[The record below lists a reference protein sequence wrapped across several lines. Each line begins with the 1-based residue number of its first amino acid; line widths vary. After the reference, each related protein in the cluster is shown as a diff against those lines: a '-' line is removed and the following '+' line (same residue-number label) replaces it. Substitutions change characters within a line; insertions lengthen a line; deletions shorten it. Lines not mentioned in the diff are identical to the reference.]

1 MTAISVVLPAKDEE
15 HRIAATLERLVV
27 AAPATGITEIIVV
40 DDGSTD
46 RTAAI
51 VREFAQHPTPLV
63 RLVQHER
70 NRGKSASLRTGMQA
84 AQGDLIA
91 LFDADLSVG
100 PEHLSDAEAATLPCA
115 AVTAWSALVTEGRLA
130 AGETVLTLGTGGVSV
145 FALQLAKLFGAR
157 VIITSSSDEKLARAR
172 ELGADET
179 LNYKTTAEWGKAAK
193 DLTGGRGV
201 DQVIEVGGAGTLQN
215 SLRAVRPGG
224 TVSVI
229 GVLSGPTTD
238 VNLLPVLMQNVRLQG
253 VIVGHRESFEA
264 MNRAISQAKLRPV
277 VDKVF
282 PLSDAKAAFEHMG
295 RGDHF
300 GKICIDLNAA

>member
-15 HRIAATLERLVV
+15 HRIAATLERLVA

-100 PEHLSDAEAATLPCA
+100 PEHLADA
-115 AVTAWSALVTEGRLA
+115 VALIEG
-130 AGETVLTLGTGGVSV
+130 
-145 FALQLAKLFGAR
+145 
-157 VIITSSSDEKLARAR
+157 
-172 ELGADET
+172 GADVV
-179 LNYKTTAEWGKAAK
+179 
-193 DLTGGRGV
+193 TG
-201 DQVIEVGGAGTLQN
+201 
-215 SLRAVRPGG
+215 
-224 TVSVI
+224 
-229 GVLSGPTTD
+229 
-238 VNLLPVLMQNVRLQG
+238 
-253 VIVGHRESFEA
+253 
-264 MNRAISQAKLRPV
+264 
-277 VDKVF
+277 
-282 PLSDAKAAFEHMG
+282 
-295 RGDHF
+295 
-300 GKICIDLNAA
+300 